1 LAGRQPFEIKGFPR
15 MPVKKADYV
24 NPYKSTTYA
33 RYPFCSVAVSFC
45 DCSLQCSIIFVH
57 KSLALAVFFVLGNKK
72 RLM

>member
-33 RYPFCSVAVSFC
+33 RYAFCSVDVSFC
-45 DCSLQCSIIFVH
+45 DSSLQCSIIFVH
-57 KSLALAVFFVLGNKK
+57 KSLAQGVFFVLRNKK